1 MTATSSKPGWLER
14 GHRLVDRLGNEGY
27 YVGCCYRSGM
37 IGIEPPRTLARLG
50 RAYYTY
56 GMLGGVIAAAAARF
70 PDRTAVIDE
79 QGELSYREL
88 DSQVNSI
95 ANAWRAAG
103 LAPGDGVAIL
113 TRNHRGFLQA
123 LFAGA
128 KCGARVILMNT
139 GFSAPQVREVSMREG
154 ADLLVY
160 DEEFEPLLGNLTPRH
175 GRFRAWLETRYDEP
189 DTLAALIASA
199 APVPAPPKPSRAPR
213 LVIMTSGTTGTPKGA
228 GRDVPVSLSP
238 VGGPLSK
245 VPFRSGDVTQISAP
259 LFHALGFTQGLLQI
273 GLGATLVL
281 QRRFDVVDVLES
293 LEHNRVN
300 TWIVVPVMLQRVLQ
314 QASEQVAGRDLSA
327 LRIVYMSGSQLGV
340 DLERRSREAFGN
352 VLYNLYG
359 STEIAFATI
368 ATPEDLAVEPN
379 CVGRVVRGA
388 RVKILDADGEELP
401 VGETGR
407 IFVGHM
413 LEFEGYTGGG
423 DKERIGGLVSSGDLG
438 HFDAGGR
445 LFIDGRDDEMII
457 SGGENVFP
465 REVEELLHLHPEI
478 VEAAAI
484 GMPDPS
490 FGQSLTAF
498 VVLQEGAQL
507 SAEEIKEYVRSNL
520 ARYKAPREVVFINT
534 LPRNPTGKVLKRELL
549 ER

>member
-1 MTATSSKPGWLER
+1 
-14 GHRLVDRLGNEGY
+14 
-27 YVGCCYRSGM
+27 
-37 IGIEPPRTLARLG
+37 
-50 RAYYTY
+50 
-56 GMLGGVIAAAAARF
+56 
-70 PDRTAVIDE
+70 VIDE
-79 QGELSYREL
+79 QGELSYSEL
-88 DSQVNSI
+88 DRQVNSI

-103 LAPGDGVAIL
+103 LAPGDGVAIM

-139 GFSAPQVREVSMREG
+139 GFSAPQVREVTAREG

-160 DEEFEPLLGNLTPRH
+160 DEEFEPLLGDLNPPQ
-175 GRFRAWLETRYDEP
+175 GRFRAWCETRHDEP

-199 APVPAPPKPSRAPR
+199 APAPAPPKPSKAPR

-281 QRRFDVVDVLES
+281 QRRFDAADVLES

-314 QASEQVAGRDLSA
+314 QPSEQVAGRDHSA
-327 LRIVYMSGSQLGV
+327 LRIIYMSGSQLGI

-368 ATPEDLAVEPN
+368 ATPEDLAVEPG

-388 RVKILDADGEELP
+388 RVKILDAEGEELP
-401 VGETGR
+401 TGETGR

-413 LEFEGYTGGG
+413 LEFEGYTGGD

-465 REVEELLHLHPEI
+465 GEVEELLHLHPEI

-484 GMPDPS
+484 GIPDPS
-490 FGQSLTAF
+490 FGQSLTVF
-498 VVLQEGAQL
+498 VVLREGAQL
-507 SAEEIKEYVRSNL
+507 SVEEIKEYVRSNL
-520 ARYKAPREVVFINT
+520 ARYKAPREVVFMNT

>member
-1 MTATSSKPGWLER
+1 MTPTSSKPGWLER
-14 GHRLVDRLGNEGY
+14 GQRLVDRLGNEVY
-27 YVGCCYRSGM
+27 YAGCCYRSGM

-56 GMLGGVIAAAAARF
+56 GMLGGVVAAASARF

-79 QGELSYREL
+79 RGELSYREL
-88 DSQVNSI
+88 DRQVNSI

-103 LAPGDGVAIL
+103 VKPGDGVAIL

-123 LFAGA
+123 MFAGA

-139 GFSAPQVREVSMREG
+139 GFSAPQVREVVEREG

-160 DEEFEPLLGNLTPRH
+160 DQEFEPLLGEIALPH
-175 GRFRAWLETRYDEP
+175 GRFRAWVDSREDEP
-189 DTLAALIASA
+189 DTLAALIAGTSA
-199 APVPAPPKPSRAPR
+199 TPAPPKPSHAPR

-245 VPFRSGDVTQISAP
+245 VPFHSGDVTQISAP

-281 QRRFDVVDVLES
+281 QRRFEANEVLES
-293 LEHNRVN
+293 LERHRVN

-314 QASEQVAGRDLSA
+314 LAPERVASRDLSA
-327 LRIVYMSGSQLGV
+327 LRIIYMSGSQLGV
-340 DLERRSREAFGN
+340 DLERRASEAFGN

-368 ATPEDLAVEPN
+368 ATPQDLAVEPGS
-379 CVGRVVRGA
+379 VGRVVRGA
-388 RVKILDADGEELP
+388 VVKILDAEGEELP

-423 DKERIGGLVSSGDLG
+423 DKERIRGLVSSGDLG
-438 HFDAGGR
+438 HFDSGGR

-465 REVEELLHLHPEI
+465 SEVEELLHMHPDI

-484 GMPDPS
+484 GMPDPN

-498 VVLQEGAQL
+498 VVLAEGAQL
-507 SAEEIKEYVRSNL
+507 SAEEIKDYVRSNL
-520 ARYKAPREVVFINT
+520 TRYKAPREVVFMST